1 MIENPVL
8 IDPIIRR
15 ALEED
20 LGPADLTTEAIVS
33 PESRG
38 KAVLF
43 AREELVLAGL
53 AVFRRVFDLICSDL
67 VFEAIFLDGQVVP
80 PEGRICVLSG
90 PLASILEGERTALNF
105 LQRMSGIATLTRR
118 YVDRVRSYEVRVVD
132 TRKTAPGLRLL
143 DKYAVRTGGGFNH
156 RMGLF
161 DGILIKDNHIAAA
174 GSVRR
179 AVTLAKKSAPHTVK
193 VEVEVEDLGV
203 IEEAIEA
210 GADVVLLDNMPPHM
224 VREAVKMIRGRAKTE
239 ASGNINLDNIEAY
252 AQAGVDI
259 ISVGALTH
267 SARAANVS
275 LELTP
280 S

>member
-20 LGPADLTTEAIVS
+20 LGTGDLTTEAIIS

-38 KAVLF
+38 QAVLL
-43 AREELVLAGL
+43 AREKMVLAGL
-53 AVFRRVFDLICSDL
+53 PVFFRVFELL
-67 VFEAIFLDGQVVP
+67 GAEMEFEAHFEDGQVVP
-80 PEGRICVLSG
+80 AGGKICLLSG
-90 PLASILEGERTALNF
+90 PLAPLLEGERTALNF
-105 LQRMSGIATLTRR
+105 LQRMSGIATLTRT
-118 YVDRVRSYEVRVVD
+118 YVEKVGSHGVRVVD
-132 TRKTAPGLRLL
+132 TRKTAPGLRLF
-143 DKYAVRTGGGFNH
+143 DKYAVRMGGGFNH

-174 GSVRR
+174 GSVGK
-179 AVTLAKKSAPHTVK
+179 AVALAKRSAPHTVK
-193 VEVEVEDLGV
+193 VEVEVEDLGGV
-203 IEEAIEA
+203 EEAVQA
-210 GADVVLLDNMPPHM
+210 GADVILLDNMPPDM
-224 VREAVKMIRGRAKTE
+224 VREAVRIIGGRVKTE
-239 ASGNINLDNIEAY
+239 ASGNINLDNIEEY
-252 AQAGVDI
+252 ARAGVDI

-275 LELTP
+275 LELSP

>member
-67 VFEAIFLDGQVVP
+67 VFEANFLDGQVVP